1 MAILET
7 AIMYRN
13 IPLVERQYYST
24 EHVLDKNIRNG
35 LLQAIHALSQQAF
48 GESLQSFSLGT
59 YSILLISS
67 DFEIRDSENS
77 ASNKESILIYG
88 IVDSQSNEKSVN
100 KSMQEAIFQFLNRY
114 SWNDIHEL
122 KLKKF
127 SKFGKRMDKIF
138 GDLILK
144 SEDRFKSL
152 F

>member
-1 MAILET
+1 
-7 AIMYRN
+7 
-13 IPLVERQYYST
+13 
-24 EHVLDKNIRNG
+24 
-35 LLQAIHALSQQAF
+35 
-48 GESLQSFSLGT
+48 
-59 YSILLISS
+59 
-67 DFEIRDSENS
+67 
-77 ASNKESILIYG
+77 
-88 IVDSQSNEKSVN
+88 QSNEKSVN